1 MKKTKT
7 SKVVAQMALLVA
19 KAQAN
24 STCPFAVHQP
34 KLPKAVKKLRKF

>member
-7 SKVVAQMALLVA
+7 SKVVAKAALFMA

-24 STCPFAVHQP
+24 STCSFVVHQP